1 MYDEDVYKNK
11 MTIFYGVL
19 LKSYYI
25 IIIYIIF
32 YIIIHYAIYWKFL
45 RFYRFSDKFWFELWN
60 NKYWGPIKVL
70 IKYHVERISKSISF
84 FKCSYYERFWL
95 ILNIYVIYMSKE
107 LQSYRQS
114 LFSKTNRANQS
125 VYKIIIKMFL

>member
-45 RFYRFSDKFWFELWN
+45 ANGSIGFPINFGSSYEIINIEDPLKF
-60 NKYWGPIKVL
+60 
-70 IKYHVERISKSISF
+70 
-84 FKCSYYERFWL
+84 
-95 ILNIYVIYMSKE
+95 
-107 LQSYRQS
+107 
-114 LFSKTNRANQS
+114 
-125 VYKIIIKMFL
+125 